1 MSQYSELEK
10 KAGRIIVGRLPAD
23 DLPAD
28 FARELSRGGM
38 GGITLFREN
47 CTGVDQLSALIA
59 DIYKESHFNPVVTVD
74 QEGGA
79 VQRFVRATGS
89 IPSAMAFA
97 ACPDRAP
104 GAFCDGKSLPSDEA
118 FRYQPSACSGSRCLD
133 QSFNPIVSTRSY
145 GSMPRMVERSSRE
158 MIDIIEA
165 SGLIPVGKHFP
176 GHGATREDSHHT
188 LAVSDV
194 STDRLLQVDLAPF
207 KALVSKLPAILTGH
221 IWVKCVDDEPLP
233 ASLSPRIV
241 NGILKD
247 YLGFSGLVITD
258 DLTMKGLT
266 ESSSIEDAAVQAVLA
281 GNHLLLICTGQEP
294 CALARQAL
302 VKAVQDGVLEE
313 ALLDQAIEKLEAV
326 LPERPQISDLAH
338 GDKKI
343 FALLNTLTKEVC
355 EESHRVGKITAS
367 FLKGSASIEEGSS
380 WFVVA
385 PDHSRYGLNLASHL
399 KKYADARYGDTAPVF
414 EEVRYDMS
422 AEFEKNKKLVE
433 GLRGKNCIFLTFRCL
448 INESQMQL
456 GQMLADECAG
466 KIAVCT
472 DTPFDYNGLPDW
484 PCVIATLDPSDRA
497 IEALADALIDGS
509 IDQKASAYYSRLQE
523 GVSSIN
529 IDRVM
534 Q

>member
-97 ACPDRAP
+97 ACPDRALVRSVME
-104 GAFCDGKSLPSDEA
+104 K
-118 FRYQPSACSGSRCLD
+118 ACRQMKLLGINLLLAPVLD
-133 QSFNPIVSTRSY
+133 VLTNPLNPIVSTRSY

-281 GNHLLLICTGQEP
+281 GNHLLLICTGLEP

-302 VKAVQDGVLEE
+302 VKAVQDGEMEE

-326 LPERPQISDLAH
+326 LPERPRISDLAH

-343 FALLNTLTKEVC
+343 FALLNTLTKEVG